1 MEKFVRRHLFWIFG
15 VSEFCNFLFS
25 FTGKSGTEGFVLC
38 TFLSNMAAL
47 INITREESNRRNDLG
62 HGIKEK

>member
-38 TFLSNMAAL
+38 TSLSNMAAL
-47 INITREESNRRNDLG
+47 FALLTLQERKQIEGMI
-62 HGIKEK
+62 